1 MTPAC
6 IASHGTPLAVSLGM
20 RPQPRSRTPRP
31 SPQSD
36 LGSLAAVLAHEIK
49 NPLAGISGAVQILG
63 ESLPFEDPRREVVR
77 EVLRE
82 VARLDNTVRDL
93 LAYSQPI
100 QPARRRFDLQDS
112 LLRAWN
118 TLPGSSSVRF
128 SIEGCKGVTAD
139 ADASLLHLVWSNLLQ
154 NAVEA
159 MPAGGDLTI
168 RVSAGPPVSVEIRD
182 SGVGIPPQVV
192 QRLFEPF
199 FTTKTRGTGLG
210 LPLCRRIVEAH
221 GGRVRVT
228 SAPGLGTIITV
239 EIPE

>member
-1 MTPAC
+1 
-6 IASHGTPLAVSLGM
+6 
-20 RPQPRSRTPRP
+20 
-31 SPQSD
+31 
-36 LGSLAAVLAHEIK
+36 
-49 NPLAGISGAVQILG
+49 
-63 ESLPFEDPRREVVR
+63 
-77 EVLRE
+77 
-82 VARLDNTVRDL
+82 
-93 LAYSQPI
+93 
-100 QPARRRFDLQDS
+100 
-112 LLRAWN
+112 
-118 TLPGSSSVRF
+118 
-128 SIEGCKGVTAD
+128 
-139 ADASLLHLVWSNLLQ
+139 
-154 NAVEA
+154 